1 MNDAVITLNGLEKRF
16 PGMDK
21 PAVAPLD
28 CTIHAGYVTGLVGP
42 DGAGKTTL
50 MRMLAGLLKPDSGSA
65 TVIGFD
71 PIKNDGALHAVLGYM
86 PQKFGLYEDLTV
98 MENLNLYADLRSV
111 TGEARKQTFARLLE
125 FTSLG
130 PFTGRL
136 AGKLSGGMKQKLGLA
151 CTLVGEPKVLL
162 LDEPGV
168 GVDPISRRELW
179 QMVHELAGE
188 GMLILWS
195 TSYLDEAE
203 QCRDVLLM
211 NEGELLYQGGP
222 KALTQTMAGRS
233 FLMTSPHEGN
243 RKLLQRALKLP
254 QVSDGMIQ
262 GKSVRLILKKEAT
275 PDDIRHADGMPEIN
289 INETTPRFE
298 DAFIDLLGGAGT
310 SESPLGAILHT
321 VEGTPGETVI
331 EAKELTKKFGDFAAT
346 DHVNFAVKRGE
357 IFGLLG
363 PNGAGKSTTFK
374 MMCGLLV
381 PTSGQ
386 ALVLGMDL
394 KESSGKARQHLGYMA
409 QKFSLYGNLTVEQNL
424 RFFSGVYGLR
434 GRAQNEKISR
444 MSEAFGLKS
453 IASHATDELPL
464 GFKQRLAL
472 ACSLMHEPDI
482 LFLDE
487 PTSGVDPLTR
497 REFWLHINSMVEK
510 GVTVMVTT
518 HFMDEA
524 EYCDRIGLVYRGKL
538 IASGT
543 PDDLKAQSA
552 NDEQPDP
559 TMEALLSTEITRTEL
574 LLCKLIPYYFLGML
588 AMLLCMLVSVFIL
601 GVPYRGSLLILF
613 FISSLFLLSTLG
625 MGLLISTITRNQ
637 FNAAQ
642 VALNA
647 AFLPSIMLSGF
658 IFQIDSMPA
667 VIRAVTYIIPARYF
681 VSTLQ
686 SLFLAGN
693 IPVVLVVNV
702 LFLIAS
708 AVMFIGLTWL
718 KTKRRLD

>member
-1 MNDAVITLNGLEKRF
+1 MTQAVITLNGLVKRF
-16 PGMDK
+16 AGMDK
-21 PAVAPLD
+21 PAVARLD
-28 CTIHAGYVTGLVGP
+28 CTLHAGYVTGLVGP

-50 MRMLAGLLKPDSGSA
+50 MRMLAGLLKPDDGHAS
-65 TVIGFD
+65 VIGFD
-71 PIKNDGALHAVLGYM
+71 PVKDDRALHAVLGYM

-98 MENLNLYADLRSV
+98 MENLTLYADLRSV
-111 TGEARKQTFARLLE
+111 VGETREKTFARLLE

-179 QMVHELAGE
+179 QMVHELAGD

-211 NEGELLYQGGP
+211 NEGEMLWQGEP
-222 KALTQTMAGRS
+222 TALTQTMAGRS
-233 FLMTSPHEGN
+233 FLMHSPQLNN
-243 RKLLQRALKLP
+243 RQLLQRALTLP
-254 QVSDGMIQ
+254 QVSDGVIQ
-262 GKSVRLILKKEAT
+262 GKSVRLILKKEAST
-275 PDDIRHADGMPEIN
+275 DDVLAAPGMPSDIE
-289 INETTPRFE
+289 INETAPRFE
-298 DAFIDLLGGAGT
+298 DAFIDLLGGAAT

-321 VEGTPGETVI
+321 VDGEPGETVI
-331 EAKELTKKFGDFAAT
+331 EAKALTKKFGDFAAT
-346 DHVNFAVKRGE
+346 DHVDFAVTRGE

-381 PTSGQ
+381 PTSGK
-386 ALVLGMDL
+386 ALVLDMDL
-394 KESSGKARQHLGYMA
+394 KVSSGKARQHLGYMA

-434 GRAQNEKISR
+434 GKAQNDKIAR
-444 MSEAFGLKS
+444 MSDAFGLKN
-453 IASHATDELPL
+453 IASHTTDSLPL

-543 PDDLKAQSA
+543 PDDLKAQA
-552 NDEQPDP
+552 ADDDTPDP
-559 TMEALLSTEITRTEL
+559 TMEQAFIT
-574 LLCKLIPYYFLGML
+574 LIHDWDKE
-588 AMLLCMLVSVFIL
+588 
-601 GVPYRGSLLILF
+601 
-613 FISSLFLLSTLG
+613 
-625 MGLLISTITRNQ
+625 
-637 FNAAQ
+637 NA
-642 VALNA
+642 NA
-647 AFLPSIMLSGF
+647 E
-658 IFQIDSMPA
+658 
-667 VIRAVTYIIPARYF
+667 
-681 VSTLQ
+681 
-686 SLFLAGN
+686 
-693 IPVVLVVNV
+693 
-702 LFLIAS
+702 
-708 AVMFIGLTWL
+708 
-718 KTKRRLD
+718 

>member
-1 MNDAVITLNGLEKRF
+1 MSEALITLNGLEKRF
-16 PGMDK
+16 AGMDK

-28 CTIHAGYVTGLVGP
+28 CTIRAGYVTGLVGP

-50 MRMLAGLLKPDSGSA
+50 MRMLAGLLKPDGGSA
-65 TVIGFD
+65 SVIGLD
-71 PIKNDGALHAVLGYM
+71 PITDDSALHAVLGYM

-98 MENLNLYADLRSV
+98 MENLTLYADLRSI
-111 TGEARKQTFARLLE
+111 TGDARQKTFERLLQ

-179 QMVHELAGE
+179 QMVHELAGD

-211 NEGELLYQGGP
+211 NEGELLYQGEP
-222 KALTQTMAGRS
+222 KALTQTIGGRS
-233 FLMTSPHEGN
+233 FLLHSSQENN
-243 RKLLQRALKLP
+243 RQLLQRTLKLP

-262 GKSVRLILKKEAT
+262 GKSVRLILKKDAAPEDVRRAE
-275 PDDIRHADGMPEIN
+275 GMPDVEMR
-289 INETTPRFE
+289 ETSPRFE

-310 SESPLGAILHT
+310 AESPLGAILHT
-321 VEGTPGETVI
+321 VEGTPDETVI
-331 EAKELTKKFGDFAAT
+331 EAKQLTKKFGDFAAT
-346 DHVNFAVKRGE
+346 DHVDFTVKRGE

-381 PTSGQ
+381 PTSGK

-394 KESSGKARQHLGYMA
+394 KVSSGKARQHLGYMA

-453 IASHATDELPL
+453 IASHATDALPL
-464 GFKQRLAL
+464 GSKQRLAL

-538 IASGT
+538 IAHGT
-543 PDDLKAQSA
+543 PDDLKAQA
-552 NDEQPDP
+552 ADDEQSDP
-559 TMEALLSTEITRTEL
+559 TMEQAFIT
-574 LLCKLIPYYFLGML
+574 LINNWDKEH
-588 AMLLCMLVSVFIL
+588 ADE
-601 GVPYRGSLLILF
+601 
-613 FISSLFLLSTLG
+613 
-625 MGLLISTITRNQ
+625 Q
-637 FNAAQ
+637 
-642 VALNA
+642 
-647 AFLPSIMLSGF
+647 
-658 IFQIDSMPA
+658 
-667 VIRAVTYIIPARYF
+667 
-681 VSTLQ
+681 
-686 SLFLAGN
+686 
-693 IPVVLVVNV
+693 
-702 LFLIAS
+702 
-708 AVMFIGLTWL
+708 
-718 KTKRRLD
+718 

>member
-1 MNDAVITLNGLEKRF
+1 VTARFLLRYDTFSIAIPRCFGRVTIVFRLAGALMAKGGAVQYRVDPKSGNRISALGLGCMRF
-16 PGMDK
+16 PGSPGHPDAKTADAIISHAVEQGINYLDTAYLYPGNEACVGASLERLGLRDRVLLATKLPHASCKCAEDFDRFFDEQLRRLRTDHIDYYLMHNITS
-21 PAVAPLD
+21 PAQWERVVALGIEDWIAHQKAAGRIRQIGFSYHGSAADFLTMLD
-28 CTIHAGYVTGLVGP
+28 AYDWDFCQIQYNYAGERYQ
-42 DGAGKTTL
+42 AGT
-50 MRMLAGLLKPDSGSA
+50 AGLIAAAERGL
-65 TVIGFD
+65 
-71 PIKNDGALHAVLGYM
+71 AV
-86 PQKFGLYEDLTV
+86 FV
-98 MENLNLYADLRSV
+98 MEP
-111 TGEARKQTFARLLE
+111 LL
-125 FTSLG
+125 G
-130 PFTGRL
+130 GRL

-211 NEGELLYQGGP
+211 NEGELLYQGEP

-559 TMEALLSTEITRTEL
+559 TMEQAFIQ
-574 LLCKLIPYYFLGML
+574 LIHDWDKEH
-588 AMLLCMLVSVFIL
+588 S
-601 GVPYRGSLLILF
+601 
-613 FISSLFLLSTLG
+613 
-625 MGLLISTITRNQ
+625 NE
-637 FNAAQ
+637 
-642 VALNA
+642 
-647 AFLPSIMLSGF
+647 
-658 IFQIDSMPA
+658 
-667 VIRAVTYIIPARYF
+667 
-681 VSTLQ
+681 
-686 SLFLAGN
+686 
-693 IPVVLVVNV
+693 
-702 LFLIAS
+702 
-708 AVMFIGLTWL
+708 
-718 KTKRRLD
+718 